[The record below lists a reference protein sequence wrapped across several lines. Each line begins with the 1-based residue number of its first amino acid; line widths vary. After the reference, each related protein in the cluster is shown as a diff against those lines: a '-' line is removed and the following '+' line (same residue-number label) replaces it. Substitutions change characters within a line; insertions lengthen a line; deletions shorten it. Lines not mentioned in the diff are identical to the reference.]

1 MKNNKG
7 FHSKKLSMGRRTVIA
22 SASVTSEKNTIHA
35 FTEIDV
41 SGPRRLL
48 ADYFNA
54 TKQKLSFTAYIAACL
69 AQAVRENPYVNSFL
83 KGNKQIFL
91 DEINISVLVEKEI
104 AGENIPEP
112 VTIKNAE
119 TKSVSQISQEIK
131 AAKDSRN
138 DKIGEM
144 TGISWIRFIPKILL
158 KLFVRIAD
166 QNISMAK
173 TYGKIGVTAIG
184 MYSKEGIWFIPHGSG
199 TVLITVGSISD
210 KVVEDNGKFVNKEH
224 LSLTA
229 SFDHDIIDGAPATR
243 FLNRLI
249 EIIKEGNIITSLPG
263 QVK

>member
-1 MKNNKG
+1 MKNDKG
-7 FHSKKLSMGRRTVIA
+7 FRSKKLSMGRRSVIA
-22 SASVTSEKNTIHA
+22 SVSVTSSKNTIHA

-41 SGPRRLL
+41 SKPRRLL
-48 ADYFNA
+48 KEHFNT

-69 AQAVRENPYVNSFL
+69 AQAVKENPNVNSFL

-91 DEINISVLVEKEI
+91 EDINISVLVEKEI
-104 AGENIPEP
+104 GGENIPEP
-112 VTIKNAE
+112 VTIKNAD
-119 TKSVSQISQEIK
+119 TKSLSQISKEIK

-158 KLFVRIAD
+158 KVFVRIAD

-173 TYGKIGVTAIG
+173 RYGKLGVTAVG

-210 KVVEDNGKFVNKEH
+210 KVVEDNGRFVNKEH

-229 SFDHDIIDGAPATR
+229 SFDHNIIDGAPAAR
-243 FLNRLI
+243 FFNRLI
-249 EIIKEGNIITSLPG
+249 EIIKEGNIITSLP
-263 QVK
+263 